1 MRGGPRNLLLRALRL
16 PAVTRPLER
25 VLRDRATVFML
36 HRFAVPDLGVAGHD
50 PERLRSAL
58 AGLRRDGYQLLSLR
72 DLVRRLQDARAPLR
86 KAVAFTI
93 DDGYFDQSEVAGPVF
108 AEFDCPVSTFV
119 CTGFLDGELWMW
131 WDRIETVFRQ
141 TRRRELR
148 VPLGGSEWSG
158 RWSDAAARLAAQDSF
173 TEACKSVPDA
183 EKLAA
188 IDRLAAAAEVAL
200 PSAPP
205 PAYAPMTWDQLRA
218 AERRG
223 MSFGPHTRTHPVLS
237 RASDEQ
243 APREIRESC
252 ERLAQEAADPDP
264 IFCYPNGQRGD
275 FGARET
281 NALGELGLEAAVVG
295 YPGYAERFEKGG
307 EAQYRLRR
315 FSYSEDPIEM
325 VQVLTGF
332 ERMKALV
339 RREA

>member
-1 MRGGPRNLLLRALRL
+1 
-16 PAVTRPLER
+16 
-25 VLRDRATVFML
+25 
-36 HRFAVPDLGVAGHD
+36 
-50 PERLRSAL
+50 
-58 AGLRRDGYQLLSLR
+58 
-72 DLVRRLQDARAPLR
+72 
-86 KAVAFTI
+86 
-93 DDGYFDQSEVAGPVF
+93 
-108 AEFDCPVSTFV
+108 
-119 CTGFLDGELWMW
+119 
-131 WDRIETVFRQ
+131 
-141 TRRRELR
+141 
-148 VPLGGSEWSG
+148 
-158 RWSDAAARLAAQDSF
+158 
-173 TEACKSVPDA
+173 
-183 EKLAA
+183 
-188 IDRLAAAAEVAL
+188 
-200 PSAPP
+200 
-205 PAYAPMTWDQLRA
+205 
-218 AERRG
+218 
-223 MSFGPHTRTHPVLS
+223 VLS